1 LYGEVDFIIRNQVDD
16 IVLMPS
22 ICHVSRGKK
31 DGNFSTKIL
40 PMSEASMKAKAL
52 FLLAKRIECCLVYE
66 LIDQRNESKSIMK
79 YHQVFIAVRVFA
91 IPLTK
96 KYTVSAVMFM
106 TRSGQFTGSEDDM
119 RRLEKSILQKYLV
132 NNTFSSEYAIRDRML
147 SLEATFYPGKQA
159 NIKVILKKTTK
170 YANKFPVLFE

>member
-1 LYGEVDFIIRNQVDD
+1 
-16 IVLMPS
+16 MPS

-40 PMSEASMKAKAL
+40 PMSEASVKAKAL
-52 FLLAKRIECCLVYE
+52 FLLAKCIECCLVYE
-66 LIDQRNESKSIMK
+66 LVDQRNESKPIMK

-106 TRSGQFTGSEDDM
+106 TGKGQFTGSEDDM
-119 RRLEKSILQKYLV
+119 KRLQKNILQKHLID
-132 NNTFSSEYAIRDRML
+132 NTFSSEYAIKDRML
-147 SLEATFYPGKQA
+147 SLEVVFHSGKQA
-159 NIKVILKKTTK
+159 SIKVTLKKATEYT
-170 YANKFPVLFE
+170 NKTPIPFE